1 MQSIHRLAH
10 LAQRPD
16 GGVEWACPQYGRYL
30 IRYPDSELV
39 LAAGAPDPVHILSPE
54 YRNEPSDG
62 PTISEFDEQ
71 FLRSHAMAWS
81 AYIGPNQGQAM
92 KVHRSR
98 ILPAS
103 GAVGAL
109 IAASSRTWRTC
120 RRGHLQKEL
129 VLE

>member
-1 MQSIHRLAH
+1 MFQCPCSPSTAWPT

-62 PTISEFDEQ
+62 PTISGFDEQ
-71 FLRSHAMAWS
+71 FLRSHGMAWS
-81 AYIGPNQGQAM
+81 AY
-92 KVHRSR
+92 HR
-98 ILPAS
+98 PEPKDK
-103 GAVGAL
+103 
-109 IAASSRTWRTC
+109 
-120 RRGHLQKEL
+120 Q
-129 VLE
+129 